1 MLEPV
6 FSRRLF
12 YIFVLVFLGL
22 SLTLKSFA
30 QVVDRALS
38 LGLSATQAAP
48 LLPVLV

>member
-30 QVVDRALS
+30 QVVDRLY
-38 LGLSATQAAP
+38 LWDCP
-48 LLPVLV
+48 RHKRRRYCRC